1 MDGLGEVRNILF
13 LLSKRLES
21 IDQKLS
27 EVSIVANQAKERSNL
42 ANQLIFSQR
51 NTQQIDYEIQL
62 IRKLFGGSG
71 PTLGDM
77 IPISDEIIDPDDT
90 YFGILSEIF
99 KTSEANFLDN
109 PQKDKT
115 EKKLDD
121 LPGTTVDDTTVDQK
135 PSK

>member
-13 LLSKRLES
+13 LLTKRLES
-21 IDQKLS
+21 VDQKLS

-42 ANQLIFSQR
+42 ANQLIFNQK

-77 IPISDEIIDPDDT
+77 IPIPDEVCDPDDNLL
-90 YFGILSEIF
+90 GILLEIYSTSEDRFLDVPSKDVSEI
-99 KTSEANFLDN
+99 
-109 PQKDKT
+109 
-115 EKKLDD
+115 
-121 LPGTTVDDTTVDQK
+121 TVDGATVSD
-135 PSK
+135 

>member
-13 LLSKRLES
+13 LLTKRLES
-21 IDQKLS
+21 VDKKLS

-42 ANQLIFSQR
+42 ANQLIFNQK

-77 IPISDEIIDPDDT
+77 IPIPDEVCDPDDNLL
-90 YFGILSEIF
+90 GILLDIYSTSEDRFLAVPSKDVSEI
-99 KTSEANFLDN
+99 
-109 PQKDKT
+109 
-115 EKKLDD
+115 
-121 LPGTTVDDTTVDQK
+121 TVDGATVSD
-135 PSK
+135 